1 MLVIQPFPSL
11 PSHAMLSECG
21 KSFLKFTSRKPRG
34 GQKTGGSPRF
44 EHGPKR
50 RCAGLRWWSGGGCT
64 AAALSRRMTA
74 PAARMQPAISL
85 RGHRARCHQEG
96 RHRQQRQWVREWV
109 RIEPQ
114 RSSEGGD
121 CTAAAT
127 AAQPHP
133 GTAQIGTLKRSSS
146 TARHN
151 PSHSDAAQMPW
162 PLLRAGDVQGP
173 RTSSA
178 WFFPRG
184 YRWTKCSRS
193 RTASPCCGCACVRS
207 RARGVCVCM

>member
-1 MLVIQPFPSL
+1 MEWWRLHCCGAVAENDGSRR
-11 PSHAMLSECG
+11 SHAASDQP
-21 KSFLKFTSRKPRG
+21 SRPP
-34 GQKTGGSPRF
+34 SPMPPGR
-44 EHGPKR
+44 
-50 RCAGLRWWSGGGCT
+50 T
-64 AAALSRRMTA
+64 TQAAATVGSRMG
-74 PAARMQPAISL
+74 S
-85 RGHRARCHQEG
+85 
-96 RHRQQRQWVREWV
+96 